1 MTGINVRRGALP
13 TLCFLLELAILDVM
27 VASETKPMRMHANR
41 ASGIWLRCCCAFE
54 HESQV
59 DRWVDLMLP
68 KRVKDGE
75 YSWWQLQLTDGY
87 SEWVPVVSE
96 PEEVHEDENHNEDE
110 SDSGEDTD

>member
-1 MTGINVRRGALP
+1 VKAV
-13 TLCFLLELAILDVM
+13 FYKDELLGQS
-27 VASETKPMRMHANR
+27 ASFKQGQTTYAAVIVTAHESKRSTYWV
-41 ASGIWLRCCCAFE
+41 SFE

-75 YSWWQLQLTDGY
+75 YSWWQLTDGY